1 MLTNR
6 RAWFAAF
13 SALPARWFECRM
25 SRSYVGDS
33 SRATSASSARR
44 QPLQKRSMFSA
55 LRHQSGVPRD
65 RRGHPAPASLPRR
78 RPGAIGPGSGSGPA
92 LERAHGYSPS
102 VHVSTVGS
110 QKSMDPINWVIPLY
124 DVPCD
129 FDERSALF
137 TEIHVERE
145 PSGSCR
151 LHSPRFKGTIAA
163 DIKAIAKELIDN
175 INKSLGDW
183 PITMGIPVGIRADGV
198 QVTLVTAGSS
208 TPIEKSNCH
217 DLPTINADGVSDEPC
232 P

>member
-1 MLTNR
+1 
-6 RAWFAAF
+6 
-13 SALPARWFECRM
+13 
-25 SRSYVGDS
+25 
-33 SRATSASSARR
+33 
-44 QPLQKRSMFSA
+44 
-55 LRHQSGVPRD
+55 
-65 RRGHPAPASLPRR
+65 
-78 RPGAIGPGSGSGPA
+78 
-92 LERAHGYSPS
+92 
-102 VHVSTVGS
+102 
-110 QKSMDPINWVIPLY
+110 MDPINWVIPLY

-208 TPIEKSNCH
+208 TPIESQTAMISQQSTPMEFLTSHVHNVWEKKWWVLS
-217 DLPTINADGVSDEPC
+217 LYSLLATAGVVCSFLVAGWYSVALSGMVTLITGIIGLYALVRTSEIVAST
-232 P
+232 